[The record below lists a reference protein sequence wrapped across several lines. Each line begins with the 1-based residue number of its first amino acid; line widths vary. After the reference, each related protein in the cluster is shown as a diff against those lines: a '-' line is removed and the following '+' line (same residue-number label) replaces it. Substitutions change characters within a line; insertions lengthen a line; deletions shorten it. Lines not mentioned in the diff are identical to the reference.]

1 MDDLTFLS
9 ASTLAGL
16 IRDGQTSSEEV
27 VRAHLERIG
36 QINPTINAVVVVM
49 DESAL
54 AEARRLDDEQ
64 RRGNIAGPLHGV
76 PVTIK
81 DAIET
86 AGVVTTG
93 GTLGRAGYVPD
104 RDATVV
110 SRLRNA
116 GAVVIGKTNLPEL
129 SLSGEADNLVY
140 GRTLNPYHHERVTG
154 GSSGGEGA
162 AIAAG
167 MSPLGMGSDVGGS
180 VRLPAHFCGI
190 AGIKATSGLVPSTG
204 HYPSADGIFAR
215 LWQIGPMARFVEDLV
230 LSLPVIA
237 GPDGIDPN
245 AFPVPLRDPA
255 SVDPSS
261 LRVAYHTEIAEA
273 PVTPETAKAV
283 RDAAQALADAGV
295 AVEETHPNCL
305 DHMWDRTTAFYS
317 ADGGDQIRRS
327 LERAGTTEAH
337 PLTLE
342 VIESQGHN
350 AESVEDLAETLVWVD
365 QFRRGHARLPRG
377 LRRDSVPEPQPPGN
391 GARPVRRQ
399 RVLSRVS
406 LLDGLQLHRLAR
418 RRRPRWHLPRRTAHM
433 RAARCRSLARGH
445 LPGPRRPRRKV
456 PRRLATAT
464 PIASGTGLS
473 LPQSAGEG

>member
-9 ASTLAGL
+9 AATLARL

-49 DESAL
+49 ADSAL
-54 AEARRLDDEQ
+54 ADARRLDDEQ

-104 RDATVV
+104 SDATVV
-110 SRLRNA
+110 RRLRNV
-116 GAVVIGKTNLPEL
+116 GAVVVGKTNLPEL

-245 AFPVPLRDPA
+245 AFPVPLRDSA

-295 AVEETHPNCL
+295 TVEETHPNCL

-365 QFRRGHARLPRG
+365 QFRRDMLAFLGDYDAILCPNHSHPAMEHGLSNGNEYYPGYLYSMAYNLTGWPGAVVRAGASPEGLPICVQLVAGPWREDISLALAALVENALG
-377 LRRDSVPEPQPPGN
+377 GWQPPT
-391 GARPVRRQ
+391 Q
-399 RVLSRVS
+399 
-406 LLDGLQLHRLAR
+406 
-418 RRRPRWHLPRRTAHM
+418 
-433 RAARCRSLARGH
+433 
-445 LPGPRRPRRKV
+445 
-456 PRRLATAT
+456 
-464 PIASGTGLS
+464 
-473 LPQSAGEG
+473 